1 MGTFR
6 PPPGLHSPVCGDTK
20 QEQHLRALD
29 ASAGR
34 GLPCSWCQEASVA
47 AAALSKGPG
56 EGFSSHQGAEG
67 GLCWFYGGVELV
79 EQYKDTGAQG
89 RIKANGLQL
98 PAFLQRQLGAH
109 QRY

>member
-1 MGTFR
+1 M
-6 PPPGLHSPVCGDTK
+6 
-20 QEQHLRALD
+20 
-29 ASAGR
+29 
-34 GLPCSWCQEASVA
+34 A

-56 EGFSSHQGAEG
+56 EGIPSHEGAEG
-67 GLCWFYGGVELV
+67 GLCWFYGGGELV

-98 PAFLQRQLGAH
+98 PAFLQRQLGTH